1 MIKETITQRIERGY
15 PILIPEDKHKIVCQQ
30 RRTREKNQRIQSI
43 LEAAQR
49 VFFSKGYLK
58 STMDEIAL
66 EAEVTKPT
74 VYLYFK
80 AKDDLFFTL
89 MLPLMEDIQ
98 KQLEKAEESL
108 ATGKIKDGG
117 SLIKAIFRAFYH
129 GYQTSPETFGIIQLF
144 QQQRLMSE
152 LKPEIRTALNDKGR
166 INFILGR
173 RLLTRGIE
181 LGLIKKVNVY
191 EMADVIWS
199 LIVGVIQLEDIKSD
213 EQKGHR
219 LKKNTLRLA
228 EQLIAEALTIH
239 AGKQKRKRTLDKA
252 S

>member
-1 MIKETITQRIERGY
+1 M
-15 PILIPEDKHKIVCQQ
+15 LIPQNKHKIVCQQ

-80 AKDDLFFTL
+80 TKDDLFFTL
-89 MLPLMEDIQ
+89 MLPLIEDIQ
-98 KQLEKAEESL
+98 KQLEKAEENL

-117 SLIKAIFRAFYH
+117 SLIKALFRAFYH

-173 RLLTRGIE
+173 RLLTRGME
-181 LGLIKKVNVY
+181 LGLIKKVNVF
-191 EMADVIWS
+191 EIADVIWA

-213 EQKGHR
+213 DQKGHR
-219 LKKNTLRLA
+219 LKEHTLRLA
-228 EQLIAEALTIH
+228 ERLIAEALTVNN
-239 AGKQKRKRTLDKA
+239 GKSKRREII
-252 S
+252 

>member
-1 MIKETITQRIERGY
+1 
-15 PILIPEDKHKIVCQQ
+15 LIPENKHKIVCQQ

-58 STMDEIAL
+58 STMDEIAM

-89 MLPLMEDIQ
+89 MLPLMDDIK

-108 ATGKIKDGG
+108 TTGKIKDGG
-117 SLIKAIFRAFYH
+117 SLIKALFRAFYH
-129 GYQTSPETFGIIQLF
+129 GYKTSPETFCIIQLF
-144 QQQRLMSE
+144 KQQRLMGE
-152 LKPEIRTALNDKGR
+152 LKPDVRAALNDKGR
-166 INFILGR
+166 INFDLSR
-173 RLLTRGIE
+173 RLLTRGME

-191 EMADVIWS
+191 EIADVIWA

-213 EQKGHR
+213 DQKGHL

-228 EQLIAEALTIH
+228 EQLIAEALTINN
-239 AGKQKRKRTLDKA
+239 GKSKKR
-252 S
+252 

>member
-1 MIKETITQRIERGY
+1 MI
-15 PILIPEDKHKIVCQQ
+15 PNNKHKIVCQQ

-58 STMDEIAL
+58 STMDEIAM

-89 MLPLMEDIQ
+89 MLPLMDDIHR
-98 KQLEKAEESL
+98 QLEKAEENL
-108 ATGKIKDGG
+108 ATGKIKDSG
-117 SLIKAIFRAFYH
+117 SLIKALFRAFYH
-129 GYQTSPETFGIIQLF
+129 GYKTSPETFGIIQLF

-152 LKPEIRTALNDKGR
+152 LKPDVRAALNDKGR
-166 INFILGR
+166 INFDLSR
-173 RLLTRGIE
+173 RLLTRGME

-191 EMADVIWS
+191 EIADVIWA

-213 EQKGHR
+213 DQKGHR
-219 LKKNTLRLA
+219 LKENTLRLA
-228 EQLIAEALTIH
+228 EQLIAEALTINN
-239 AGKQKRKRTLDKA
+239 GKSKRRK
-252 S
+252 SI

>member
-1 MIKETITQRIERGY
+1 
-15 PILIPEDKHKIVCQQ
+15 LIPKNKHKIVCQQ

-58 STMDEIAL
+58 STMDEIAM

-89 MLPLMEDIQ
+89 MLPLMDDIHR
-98 KQLEKAEESL
+98 QLEKAEENL
-108 ATGKIKDGG
+108 ATGKIKDSG
-117 SLIKAIFRAFYH
+117 SLIKALFRAFYH
-129 GYQTSPETFGIIQLF
+129 GYKTSPETFGIIQLF

-152 LKPEIRTALNDKGR
+152 LKPDIRAALNDKGR
-166 INFILGR
+166 INFDLSR
-173 RLLTRGIE
+173 RLLTRGME

-191 EMADVIWS
+191 EIADVIWA

-213 EQKGHR
+213 DQKGHR
-219 LKKNTLRLA
+219 LKENTLRLA
-228 EQLIAEALTIH
+228 EQLIAEALTINN
-239 AGKQKRKRTLDKA
+239 GKSKRRK
-252 S
+252 SI

>member
-1 MIKETITQRIERGY
+1 MI
-15 PILIPEDKHKIVCQQ
+15 PNNKHKIVCQQ

-58 STMDEIAL
+58 STMDEIAM

-89 MLPLMEDIQ
+89 MLPLMDDIHR
-98 KQLEKAEESL
+98 QLEKAEESL

-117 SLIKAIFRAFYH
+117 SLIKALFRAFYH
-129 GYQTSPETFGIIQLF
+129 GYKTSPETFGIIQLF

-152 LKPEIRTALNDKGR
+152 LKPDVRAALNDKGR
-166 INFILGR
+166 INFDLSR
-173 RLLTRGIE
+173 RLLTRGME

-191 EMADVIWS
+191 EIADVIWA

-213 EQKGHR
+213 DQKGHR
-219 LKKNTLRLA
+219 LKENTLRLA
-228 EQLIAEALTIH
+228 EQLIAEALTINN
-239 AGKQKRKRTLDKA
+239 GKSKRRK
-252 S
+252 SI

>member
-1 MIKETITQRIERGY
+1 LS
-15 PILIPEDKHKIVCQQ
+15 PNNKHKIVCQQ

-58 STMDEIAL
+58 STMDEIAM

-89 MLPLMEDIQ
+89 MLPLIEDIQ
-98 KQLEKAEESL
+98 QQLEKAEESL
-108 ATGKIKDGG
+108 LAGRIKDG
-117 SLIKAIFRAFYH
+117 STLIKAVFRAFYH
-129 GYQTSPETFGIIQLF
+129 GYQTSPQTFGIIQLF

-173 RLLTRGIE
+173 RILTRGIE
-181 LGLIKKVNVY
+181 LGLIRKVNVY
-191 EMADVIWS
+191 EMADVIWA

-213 EQKGHR
+213 DQKGNK
-219 LKKNTLRLA
+219 LKENTLRLA
-228 EQLIAEALTIH
+228 EQLIAEALSVNKEKTKK
-239 AGKQKRKRTLDKA
+239 GKR
-252 S
+252 

>member
-1 MIKETITQRIERGY
+1 
-15 PILIPEDKHKIVCQQ
+15 LIPENKHKIVCQQ

-58 STMDEIAL
+58 STMDEIAM

-89 MLPLMEDIQ
+89 MLPLMDDIK

-108 ATGKIKDGG
+108 TTGKIKDGG
-117 SLIKAIFRAFYH
+117 SLIKALFRAFYH
-129 GYQTSPETFGIIQLF
+129 GYKTSPETFGIIQLF
-144 QQQRLMSE
+144 QQQRLMGE
-152 LKPEIRTALNDKGR
+152 LKPDVRAALNDKGR
-166 INFILGR
+166 INFDLSR
-173 RLLTRGIE
+173 RLLTRGME

-191 EMADVIWS
+191 EIADVIWA

-213 EQKGHR
+213 DQKGHL

-228 EQLIAEALTIH
+228 EQLIAEALTINN
-239 AGKQKRKRTLDKA
+239 GKSKKR
-252 S
+252 

>member
-1 MIKETITQRIERGY
+1 
-15 PILIPEDKHKIVCQQ
+15 LIPNNKHKIVCQQ

-58 STMDEIAL
+58 STMDEIAM

-89 MLPLMEDIQ
+89 MLPLMDDIHR
-98 KQLEKAEESL
+98 QLEKAEESL
-108 ATGKIKDGG
+108 VTGKIKDGG
-117 SLIKAIFRAFYH
+117 SLIKALFRAFYH
-129 GYQTSPETFGIIQLF
+129 GYKTSPETFGIIQLF

-152 LKPEIRTALNDKGR
+152 LKPDVRAALNDKGR
-166 INFILGR
+166 INFDLSR
-173 RLLTRGIE
+173 RLLTRGME

-191 EMADVIWS
+191 EIADVIWA

-213 EQKGHR
+213 DQKGHR
-219 LKKNTLRLA
+219 LKENTLRLA
-228 EQLIAEALTIH
+228 EQLIAEALTINN
-239 AGKQKRKRTLDKA
+239 GKSKRRK
-252 S
+252 SI

>member
-1 MIKETITQRIERGY
+1 MI
-15 PILIPEDKHKIVCQQ
+15 PNNKHKIVCQQ

-58 STMDEIAL
+58 STMDEIAM

-89 MLPLMEDIQ
+89 MLPLMDDIHR
-98 KQLEKAEESL
+98 QLEKAEESL
-108 ATGKIKDGG
+108 VTGKIKDGG
-117 SLIKAIFRAFYH
+117 SLIKALFRAFYH
-129 GYQTSPETFGIIQLF
+129 GYKTSPETFGIIQLF

-152 LKPEIRTALNDKGR
+152 LKPDVRAALNDKGR
-166 INFILGR
+166 INFDLSR
-173 RLLTRGIE
+173 RLLTRGME

-191 EMADVIWS
+191 EIADVIWA

-213 EQKGHR
+213 DQKGHR
-219 LKKNTLRLA
+219 LKENTLRLA
-228 EQLIAEALTIH
+228 EQLIAEALTINN
-239 AGKQKRKRTLDKA
+239 GKSKRRK
-252 S
+252 SI

>member
-1 MIKETITQRIERGY
+1 
-15 PILIPEDKHKIVCQQ
+15 LIPKNKHKIVCQK

-58 STMDEIAL
+58 STMDEIAM

-89 MLPLMEDIQ
+89 MLPLMEDIRR
-98 KQLEKAEESL
+98 QLEKAEENL

-117 SLIKAIFRAFYH
+117 SLIKALFRAFYH
-129 GYQTSPETFGIIQLF
+129 GYKTSPETFGIIQLF
-144 QQQRLMSE
+144 QQQRLMGE
-152 LKPEIRTALNDKGR
+152 LKPDVRVALNDKGR
-166 INFILGR
+166 INFNLSR
-173 RLLTRGIE
+173 RLLTRGME
-181 LGLIKKVNVY
+181 LGLLKKVNVY
-191 EMADVIWS
+191 EIADVIWA

-213 EQKGHR
+213 DQKGHR
-219 LKKNTLRLA
+219 LKKKTLRLA
-228 EQLIAEALTIH
+228 EQLIAEALTVNN
-239 AGKQKRKRTLDKA
+239 GKSKRRK
-252 S
+252 SV